1 MTNPLDVIKTRLQTQ
16 NLEPCPTPVTSPI
29 VTKTK
34 TKTVT
39 ANSRSGPGSGT
50 GSGSG
55 TILFNNSLP
64 STPLSNLR
72 TPQISSVD
80 NTVRTYVSSAT
91 RNNLENENLNFE
103 EIGKKKSNSTFKS
116 AGQVVRYV
124 VREEGYMGF
133 LRGLAPRMML
143 HAPAV
148 AISWTT
154 YESVKSILVKL
165 ESV

>member
-16 NLEPCPTPVTSPI
+16 NLEPCPTPITSPI

-34 TKTVT
+34 A
-39 ANSRSGPGSGT
+39 ANSRPGPGSGT

-55 TILFNNSLP
+55 TILFNNCLP

-80 NTVRTYVSSAT
+80 NTVRTYASSAT
-91 RNNLENENLNFE
+91 INNIENENLNFE
-103 EIGKKKSNSTFKS
+103 DVGKKKINSSYKS
-116 AGQVVRYV
+116 ASQVVRHI
-124 VREEGYMGF
+124 VREEGYTGF

-154 YESVKSILVKL
+154 YETVKAILVKT